1 MGNFESKLDNID
13 KTLSELKL
21 DSKDN
26 NTLLGKLE
34 KKLLFASAFL
44 AGGVLVGGFLV
55 SNFIDGKF
63 NTVIQKIEAA
73 ASKNTETP
81 PKPKKPE

>member
-44 AGGVLVGGFLV
+44 
-55 SNFIDGKF
+55 
-63 NTVIQKIEAA
+63 
-73 ASKNTETP
+73 
-81 PKPKKPE
+81 